1 MPDISSYKIKGLNL
15 GSSALTALRNIAI
28 LAFSKGCSLGSISP
42 ISACSVVRSVATVVI
57 IGGGS
62 FGGI

>member
-1 MPDISSYKIKGLNL
+1 VPNISSCKIKGSNL
-15 GSSALTALRNIAI
+15 GSSALTTLRNTAI
-28 LAFSKGCSLGSISP
+28 LAFFKGRSLGSISP

-57 IGGGS
+57 ISGRS

>member
-1 MPDISSYKIKGLNL
+1 VPNISSYKIKGLNL

-28 LAFSKGCSLGSISP
+28 LVFSKGRSLGSISP
-42 ISACSVVRSVATVVI
+42 ILAYSVIRSVAIVVI

>member
-1 MPDISSYKIKGLNL
+1 MPDISSCKIKGSNL
-15 GSSALTALRNIAI
+15 GSSALTALRNTAI
-28 LAFSKGCSLGSISP
+28 LVFSEGRSLGSISP
-42 ISACSVVRSVATVVI
+42 ISACSVVRSVAIVVI